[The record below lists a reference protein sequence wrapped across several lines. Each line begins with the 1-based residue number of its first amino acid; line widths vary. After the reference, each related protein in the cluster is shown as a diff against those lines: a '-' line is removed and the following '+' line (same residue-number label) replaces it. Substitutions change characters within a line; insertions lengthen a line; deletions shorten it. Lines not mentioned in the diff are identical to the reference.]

1 MGSRVYDTFDGRES
15 RRMNKSVCIVWMN
28 EANVYQEA
36 LARAG
41 LIERFE
47 FHGVRAD
54 QKIPAEL
61 AARCEVLVG
70 WRPAPGLFTSMPRL
84 RWVQSVTTGMDQWL
98 AAPDLRDEVVL
109 TCARGSVRVQMPE
122 NILAALFF
130 LTKPFMAC
138 ALDQRESRWTRRISE
153 PLVGKTLGILGLGAV
168 AQELARKA
176 DALELKVIGTK
187 RRPAPLPHV
196 AKVYPPEAT
205 DEVLGASD
213 FVLLLL
219 PSTADTENFMN
230 AQRLRAMRPSAYLL
244 NFARG
249 ALIVDQDLIEAVRSK
264 TIAGA
269 VLDVFRKEPLPSDHP
284 FWTTDGIVVL
294 PHIGGLHPQRDK
306 AVAEVFVANARRFV
320 AGQMLETVVD
330 RKLGY

>member
-1 MGSRVYDTFDGRES
+1 MS
-15 RRMNKSVCIVWMN
+15 KPVCVVWMN
-28 EANVYQEA
+28 EAGVYEQA

-41 LIERFE
+41 LADRFE

-61 AARCEVLVG
+61 AARCEALVG
-70 WRPAPGLFTSMPRL
+70 WRPASGLLAGMPRL
-84 RWVQSVTTGMDQWL
+84 RWIQSTTAGMDQWL
-98 AAPDLRDEVVL
+98 AAPDLRGDTVL
-109 TCARGSVRVQMPE
+109 TCARGSHRVQMPE

-138 ALDQRESRWTRRISE
+138 VLEQRERRWTRRISE

-168 AQELARKA
+168 GQELARKA
-176 DALELKVIGTK
+176 AALELKVIGTK
-187 RRPAPLPHV
+187 RRAAPLPHV
-196 AKVYPPEAT
+196 SQVYPPEAT

-219 PSTADTENFMN
+219 PSTADTENFMD
-230 AQRLRAMRPSAYLL
+230 AKRFRAMKPGAWLL

-249 ALIVDQDLIEAVRSK
+249 ALIVDEDLIEAVRSK

-284 FWTTDGIVVL
+284 FWTTEGIVVL
-294 PHIGGLHPQRDK
+294 PHIGGLHPQRDA
-306 AVAEVFVANARRFV
+306 AVAEVFVSNATRFL
-320 AGQMLETVVD
+320 AGEPLETVVD